1 MSDRRTFVK
10 SAAVATAALAA
21 SPGTALAAS
30 GENDFRDAR
39 EYYELR
45 AYRLKPGASH
55 TALDS
60 YFEKALVP
68 ALNRR
73 GIRNVGVFTQPDAPD
88 GPAVWVLMAHRDLA
102 SIGAVNTAINA
113 DPAVVAAGADYLSA
127 PTKDNPA
134 FDRIDSW
141 VFLAFAGMPRL
152 EVPLMT
158 AGNQPRI
165 FELRIYE
172 SFSELKALKKV
183 AMFNAGEIELM
194 KALKQSPVFYGQAL
208 AGRDLP
214 QLTYLLCT
222 PDRAA
227 AVTAWKAFVDHPAW
241 KALNADPQYAD
252 TVSKIT
258 SRFLVRR
265 AIRSCESVRQ
275 PDAACV
281 NLTVHALPEP
291 LTVFARRPQRGGD
304 TQGIASGTAGAEE
317 TWTQGAARAV
327 QSLMK
332 QSGFTASTGRGC
344 SSRCTRR
351 CLRGRWSS
359 AGSES
364 AVSIACD

>member
-258 SRFLVRR
+258 SRFLVPT
-265 AIRSCESVRQ
+265 SYSQ
-275 PDAACV
+275 
-281 NLTVHALPEP
+281 L
-291 LTVFARRPQRGGD
+291 
-304 TQGIASGTAGAEE
+304 
-317 TWTQGAARAV
+317 
-327 QSLMK
+327 
-332 QSGFTASTGRGC
+332 
-344 SSRCTRR
+344 
-351 CLRGRWSS
+351 
-359 AGSES
+359 
-364 AVSIACD
+364 

>member
-10 SAAVATAALAA
+10 SAAVTAAALTLGPDTVLAA
-21 SPGTALAAS
+21 SDHDDAR
-30 GENDFRDAR
+30 NAR

-45 AYRLKPGASH
+45 AYRLRPGAPH
-55 TALDS
+55 TLLDG
-60 YFEKALVP
+60 YLEKALIP

-73 GIRNVGVFTQPDAPD
+73 GIRNVGVFTQPDATD

-102 SIGAVNTAINA
+102 SIGRVNASINT
-113 DPAVVAAGADYLSA
+113 DPAVLAAGADYLSG
-127 PTKDNPA
+127 PTKANPA

-208 AGRDLP
+208 VGRDLP
-214 QLTYLLCT
+214 QLTYMLCT

-227 AVTAWKAFVDHPAW
+227 AAAAWKAFNDSPIW

-258 SRFLVRR
+258 SRFLVPT
-265 AIRSCESVRQ
+265 SYSQ
-275 PDAACV
+275 
-281 NLTVHALPEP
+281 L
-291 LTVFARRPQRGGD
+291 
-304 TQGIASGTAGAEE
+304 
-317 TWTQGAARAV
+317 
-327 QSLMK
+327 
-332 QSGFTASTGRGC
+332 
-344 SSRCTRR
+344 
-351 CLRGRWSS
+351 
-359 AGSES
+359 
-364 AVSIACD
+364 